1 MNMRIAD
8 VNACASVADLGQ
20 ARKDIMDAA
29 SVQVLSFSYPCIH
42 EASAQALFGFTA
54 HSPAL

>member
-1 MNMRIAD
+1 MNMRIAN

-29 SVQVLSFSYPCIH
+29 SVQVQC
-42 EASAQALFGFTA
+42 A
-54 HSPAL
+54 